1 MIKKGDRVRFLNAT
15 GGGIVA
21 RIDEKNNL
29 VYVEDEDG
37 FEIPTLTRDC
47 VVIPQINET
56 TNFPKKD
63 FSSKLQNEEL
73 VVDSKKIQN
82 KMAEAPEKPVVEI
95 IETAEGDILKVF
107 LAFVPQDIKKLQT
120 TPYNLYL
127 VNDSNYFLYYNI
139 ITRKNDTEYVS
150 FSQGMIEPNILEE
163 IGKLNKEDLN
173 NWSEIRTQ
181 IVAFKQNKS
190 YQPQNVIDATLKIDP
205 VKFYKLH
212 SFTENDF
219 FEEEAMMIDIIS
231 ELEKTKLKVISP
243 SEIKKAML
251 IKEKTEKPKPKH
263 IIPLKKTEIIEVDLH
278 INELVDTTAG
288 LSNADMLQLQLDKF
302 INTLAEYKNK
312 KGQKIVFIHGKG
324 EGVLRKEIEKL
335 LKTRYKN
342 YYFQDASFR
351 EYGFGATM
359 VTIK

>member
-15 GGGIVA
+15 GGGIVT

-47 VVIPQINET
+47 VVIPQINEN
-56 TNFPKKD
+56 TNFPKKN
-63 FSSKLQNEEL
+63 FSSKLQNDEL
-73 VVDSKKIQN
+73 AVDSKKIQN
-82 KMAEAPEKPVVEI
+82 KLVEAPEKPLVEI
-95 IETAEGDILKVF
+95 IETAEGDILRVF

-120 TPYNLYL
+120 TPYILYL

-139 ITRKNDTEYVS
+139 ITRKNDTEHVS
-150 FSQGMIEPNILEE
+150 FSQGSIEPNILEE
-163 IGKLNKEDLN
+163 IGLLKKEDLN

-181 IVAFKQNKS
+181 IIAFKQIKS
-190 YQPQNVIDATLKIDP
+190 YQPQNVIDATLKIDL

-219 FEEEAMMIDIIS
+219 FEAEAMIIDIIS
-231 ELEKTKLKVISP
+231 ESRKEKLKEISP
-243 SEIKKAML
+243 TEIKNAIL

-263 IIPLKKTEIIEVDLH
+263 IVTLKKPEIIEVDLH

-302 INTLAEYKNK
+302 NNTLAEYKNK